1 VLCIIYL
8 QLVATDGKRGAALQR
23 NTPKLARRI
32 SRTIY
37 NENTTWGHHFQ
48 QLNRLEE
55 RIVRE
60 LVVPIERNN
69 EETPDCRSFQRK

>member
-1 VLCIIYL
+1 VHYL
-8 QLVATDGKRGAALQR
+8 FTTVATEGKTGAALQR
-23 NTPKLARRI
+23 NTQNLQEGFQER
-32 SRTIY
+32 IY

-48 QLNRLEE
+48 QLNRFEE

-69 EETPDCRSFQRK
+69 KRPPDCRSFQRK